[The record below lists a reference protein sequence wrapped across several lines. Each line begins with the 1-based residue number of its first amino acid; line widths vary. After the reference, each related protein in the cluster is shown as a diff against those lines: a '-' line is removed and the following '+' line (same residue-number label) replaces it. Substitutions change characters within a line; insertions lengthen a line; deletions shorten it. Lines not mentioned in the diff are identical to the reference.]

1 MWSVLIQWQV
11 KKKVGKSR
19 QVVHKS
25 SGRVINLSLVHPF
38 KPPFEPEGD
47 GCLIL
52 HKILG
57 AVSLLGAYKW
67 NCSEHS
73 DGSEEWYFFEVLSIY
88 DVNLSSKMALML
100 CKKKKLFYY
109 VSSYLEWWRSDIFV
123 KSLSSS
129 LFICNCWLKHDMA
142 SHSCFC
148 AKIILFNGYVTL
160 I

>member
-100 CKKKKLFYY
+100 CKKKKNYFIMFHHIWNDGGVISLWNLCPVRFLF
-109 VSSYLEWWRSDIFV
+109 VIVDLNMIWQVIPVFVLRLSYLMV
-123 KSLSSS
+123 
-129 LFICNCWLKHDMA
+129 M
-142 SHSCFC
+142 
-148 AKIILFNGYVTL
+148 
-160 I
+160 